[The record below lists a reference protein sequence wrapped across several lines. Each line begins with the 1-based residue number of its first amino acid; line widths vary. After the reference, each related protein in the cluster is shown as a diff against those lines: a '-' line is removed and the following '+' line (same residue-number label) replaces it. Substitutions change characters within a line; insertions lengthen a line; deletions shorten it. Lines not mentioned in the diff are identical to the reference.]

1 MATLAFRPWPMA
13 AMMEAGPVAA
23 SPPAK
28 IPLAD
33 VARVSA
39 LTAIVP
45 FLLRLRVAAG
55 TSTSWPTAMM
65 TVVASRVYSLP
76 FTGTGRGR
84 PLASGCPRAMRMH
97 VTAPFSM
104 RTGAVRNSMVTP
116 SSRASSISA
125 AAAGIS
131 ARVRR

>member
-1 MATLAFRPWPMA
+1 METLAFRLA
-13 AMMEAGPVAA
+13 DGRDDGGGPVAA

-28 IPLAD
+28 IPLTTWRGCRHLRQSSRS
-33 VARVSA
+33 VALEGRS
-39 LTAIVP
+39 
-45 FLLRLRVAAG
+45 G

-65 TVVASRVYSLP
+65 TVLASRVYSLP
-76 FTGTGRGR
+76 FTGTGRAAAGVG
-84 PLASGCPRAMRMH
+84 SPRAMRMH

-104 RTGAVRNSMVTP
+104 RTGAVRNSIATP
-116 SSRASSISA
+116 SSEGLFDFG